1 MKIRKNLERLLLDLW
16 ILFTLISCANIFLI
30 PIASSASWSSMSV
43 LDQYSYANRYL
54 LFHQQF
60 SCEVILCFEKEVTS
74 FYRNYSLRNSRN
86 SYSSVNC
93 M

>member
-43 LDQYSYANRYL
+43 LDQYSYAKQYMS
-54 LFHQQF
+54 FHQQLF
-60 SCEVILCFEKEVTS
+60 SEVILCFEK
-74 FYRNYSLRNSRN
+74 
-86 SYSSVNC
+86 
-93 M
+93 

>member
-1 MKIRKNLERLLLDLW
+1 
-16 ILFTLISCANIFLI
+16 
-30 PIASSASWSSMSV
+30 MSV

-60 SCEVILCFEKEVTS
+60 FSEAILCFEKEVTS